1 MEDTLHI
8 PKSMIYEMV
17 DGHPIYYKGYKSLLQ
32 NPSKPREAM
41 GSSLLQ
47 SLIISKMVILLH
59 EYLGSKYIVLTNEI
73 GIRFSKGNWRAADIA
88 VFETDAIETIEAD
101 NKYVD
106 IPPRLVIEMDTKA
119 ELDEVSDTFT
129 YYNKKTQ
136 QLLDFGVDRVIW
148 IFTETQ
154 KVLTATPGNTW
165 ILADWSTDID
175 IFEGLTVYIPDLIG
189 VAPGKGS

>member
-17 DGHPIYYKGYKSLLQ
+17 DGHPIYYKGYKSLLH
-32 NPSKPREAM
+32 NPPKPREAM

-88 VFETDAIETIEAD
+88 VFEADAIETIEAD

-106 IPPRLVIEMDTKA
+106 IPPRLVIEIDTKA

-165 ILADWSTDID
+165 ILTDWSTDID

-189 VAPGKGS
+189 AAPGKGS